1 MPTTIL
7 LLNGPNLNVLGAR
20 EPEIYGSETLQD
32 IETKI
37 TKLAQAAGFSLI
49 CKQSNREYELLDLIH
64 THLTQK
70 YHFAIINPGAWT
82 HTSVALRDAF
92 LAVKLPFIEVHLSNV
107 YQRESFRH
115 HSYLSDVAEG
125 VIVGMGSNGYTL
137 ALQHIIHQYQNR
149 AK

>member
-1 MPTTIL
+1 MPKTIL
-7 LLNGPNLNVLGAR
+7 LLGGPNLNLLGAR
-20 EPEIYGSETLQD
+20 EPEIYGSESLQD
-32 IETKI
+32 IETKM
-37 TKLAQAAGFSLI
+37 TELAEASGFSLI

-92 LAVKLPFIEVHLSNV
+92 LGVKLRFIEVHLSNV
-107 YQRESFRH
+107 YQREPFRH
-115 HSYLSDVAEG
+115 HSYLSDIAEG
-125 VIVGMGSNGYTL
+125 VIVGMGSNGYIL
-137 ALQHIIHQYQNR
+137 ALQHIIHQYQNS